1 MKESVVVIRKEL
13 GSRLD
18 DIEQKLQALQSVPPV
33 NSFSTPTRSN
43 GQFVK
48 SLTDQPKPASNLT
61 STPAH
66 SNGDRPK
73 SASSL
78 TSTPTHNNGQFV
90 KPLTEI
96 TNQPVQ
102 NDTAT
107 TKPASSLTPPLRQ
120 ASISTPSPKL
130 TSSIS
135 NQLLKKILLDKEQN
149 PLPSIDKSTLVQPME
164 VLEKYP
170 KLICLSK
177 IPTLAVRLSKEAY
190 FGKSIMAKCTVRGT
204 GSYHALPEEELTE
217 IKGFLFGLCHPRMTT
232 TRCEFENTWK
242 SCVDSIGQACK
253 ALRTSSSK

>member
-96 TNQPVQ
+96 TNQPVHHY
-102 NDTAT
+102 
-107 TKPASSLTPPLRQ
+107 KASLQFNTSPEASLHFNTF
-120 ASISTPSPKL
+120 SKTNIF
-130 TSSIS
+130 
-135 NQLLKKILLDKEQN
+135 NF
-149 PLPSIDKSTLVQPME
+149 KS
-164 VLEKYP
+164 
-170 KLICLSK
+170 
-177 IPTLAVRLSKEAY
+177 AA
-190 FGKSIMAKCTVRGT
+190 
-204 GSYHALPEEELTE
+204 
-217 IKGFLFGLCHPRMTT
+217 
-232 TRCEFENTWK
+232 
-242 SCVDSIGQACK
+242 
-253 ALRTSSSK
+253 